1 MYVSA
6 FGPSPWT
13 NASKD
18 WIAAY
23 QAVEYRNPDTYS
35 LNGYTAMEV
44 LLDGAQ
50 KAGSLQGG
58 AVSDGIRKLDL
69 QSLVGPIS
77 YDANGDLRNPTI
89 YIFQVRDNQFVQV
102 YPTQ

>member
-1 MYVSA
+1 
-6 FGPSPWT
+6 
-13 NASKD
+13 
-18 WIAAY
+18 
-23 QAVEYRNPDTYS
+23 VEYRNPDTYS
-35 LNGYTAMEV
+35 LNGYAAMEV

-50 KAGSLQGG
+50 KAGSLQGA
-58 AVSDGIRKLDL
+58 AVADGIRKLDL

-77 YDANGDLRNPTI
+77 FDSSGDLRNPTI